1 MFENDGTTPE
11 FQGNPESGIDQFLN
25 QSNTTE
31 PTIEELKAK
40 VAELETKLAE
50 MTASKESWYENWS
63 GLKASIRKAEEGFRD
78 ILGGDMDATEI
89 IESYGAVFAEHLGWE
104 FTREFEIELTV
115 TYRGTIEL
123 PFGKDVDDI
132 DASDF
137 SVESYI
143 GHDSYNADLTHWNS
157 EVEER

>member
-1 MFENDGTTPE
+1 MIEHGSDLANKLE
-11 FQGNPESGIDQFLN
+11 ELH
-25 QSNTTE
+25 
-31 PTIEELKAK
+31 PTISAPKAELPTLEMGHLQARIIELEAKLVEVMESRDKWAQWHNELK
-40 VAELETKLAE
+40 V
-50 MTASKESWYENWS
+50 
-63 GLKASIRKAEEGFRD
+63 SIRKAEEGFRD

-123 PFGKDVDDI
+123 PFGKGVNDI
-132 DASDF
+132 DAGDF

-157 EVEER
+157 DVEER